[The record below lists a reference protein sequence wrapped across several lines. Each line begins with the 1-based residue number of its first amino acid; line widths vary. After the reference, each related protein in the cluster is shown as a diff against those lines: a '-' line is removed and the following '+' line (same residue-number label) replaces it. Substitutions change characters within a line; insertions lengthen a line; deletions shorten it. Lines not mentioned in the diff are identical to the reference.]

1 MPLYQTGGYDEYKS
15 RRERLRS
22 PSPEP
27 IPMYKETPPSRT
39 AQSRFKPKAAYVSSS
54 DSESEDSGKI
64 VKTKKPDL
72 YETMS
77 NKTLEPEAENEKLE
91 IIVTTEAINAPDM
104 NQNYKMLKNKDKDL
118 KPKESSS
125 SNDSKTLVPVN
136 LSQLEEFCAKSE
148 IKSDSETKFE
158 CKGSASNFNE
168 KSEEQPISAQIS
180 HVESKQGD
188 KLDRIIDS
196 KPESKIKQEVDKE
209 SKEKI
214 KIENI
219 GDSGKK
225 PDDKPE
231 SNDIKSIMAQYL
243 TPKKESNSRDL
254 IEIDTAKAKL
264 EIESDNHLLSNSSS
278 EIKPKVKTLTPSFQ
292 KHKQQNE
299 SKSDT
304 CDGNKILKKS
314 EKTLKPEVPVDKL
327 RDQSSLEESL
337 QIHAVDKNFPDTK
350 DISESL
356 TFQAERKPETSLK
369 SAVKASN
376 PANNSEIV
384 SSLPVKSFVIESEP
398 IEILND
404 RTSLKPNIVESNDKV
419 FNALDGEEF
428 SEKSSAETEV
438 KCLKPDEDT
447 CTFVVTQED
456 QAENFDLKALSKSA
470 RLSPDLPAPISKK
483 KKKEKIELPNE
494 TDFDP
499 FEEKEA
505 IFEFKNFEFVF
516 MWEWDVQNETCA
528 ICRSS
533 LMEVSP
539 TNPVILYLIF
549 IL

>member
-54 DSESEDSGKI
+54 ESESEDSEKI
-64 VKTKKPDL
+64 VKPKKPDL
-72 YETMS
+72 HEKVSTI
-77 NKTLEPEAENEKLE
+77 TLEPEAEKEKLE
-91 IIVTTEAINAPDM
+91 AIVTTEAINAPDM
-104 NQNYKMLKNKDKDL
+104 NQNYKMLKKKDKDH
-118 KPKESSS
+118 KSEESSS
-125 SNDSKTLVPVN
+125 SNYSKTLIPVN
-136 LSQLEEFCAKSE
+136 LSQLENFSAKSE
-148 IKSDSETKFE
+148 IKFDSETKFE
-158 CKGSASNFNE
+158 CKGSASNLNM
-168 KSEEQPISAQIS
+168 KLEEQPISAQIF

-188 KLDRIIDS
+188 KLDRIVDS
-196 KPESKIKQEVDKE
+196 KSEPNFKQKVDKE
-209 SKEKI
+209 SKDKI

-219 GDSGKK
+219 GDSAKI

-231 SNDIKSIMAQYL
+231 PNDIKSIMAQYL

-254 IEIDTAKAKL
+254 IEIDTARAKL
-264 EIESDNHLLSNSSS
+264 EIELANHLLSNSSG
-278 EIKPKVKTLTPSFQ
+278 EI
-292 KHKQQNE
+292 KQQNE

-304 CDGNKILKKS
+304 CDRDKSLLEDKLSSLRNDLNSSKVEIFKDS
-314 EKTLKPEVPVDKL
+314 EKTLKQEVPIEKL
-327 RDQSSLEESL
+327 RVQSSLEESL
-337 QIHAVDKNFPDTK
+337 QIHTVDKNFTDTN

-356 TFQAERKPETSLK
+356 TQRERDSNFK
-369 SAVKASN
+369 SSAKTANS
-376 PANNSEIV
+376 ANNSEIV
-384 SSLPVKSFVIESEP
+384 SSLPAQSCVIESEL

-404 RTSLKPNIVESNDKV
+404 KTPLKPEIEESNDKV
-419 FNALDGEEF
+419 FFKLDGEKL
-428 SEKSSAETEV
+428 SEKIYAETEA
-438 KCLKPDEDT
+438 KCLKPVEDA
-447 CTFVVTQED
+447 CAYAVSEED
-456 QAENFDLKALSKSA
+456 PAAISKSA

-483 KKKEKIELPNE
+483 KKKEKIELPSE
-494 TDFDP
+494 TDFSP

-549 IL
+549 IS